1 MRIYLLLALVAA
13 AVTYLTTPLARWLAL
28 RTGAITAVRDRDVHV
43 SPIPRMGGVAMLLGM
58 ATAIAFASRMPFLAG
73 EFRTSTAWAILGGA
87 AMVCLLGAAD
97 DIWELDWITKLSGQL
112 LAAGLMVWMG
122 QVQLYAL
129 PIFGQTIGSS
139 NMSLVATVLLVV
151 VAMNAVNFVDGL
163 DGLAAGLIAIGGTA
177 FFVYTYLLTAD
188 RGAETYA
195 NLATMMVAVLVGAC
209 LGFLPHNFHPAR
221 IFMGDSGSMLIGL
234 TIAAAGIHVTGQ
246 VDAASVSARQ
256 QFPAFLPL
264 LLPVAVLLLPLLD
277 MVLAVVRRVG
287 AGKSPFH
294 ADSRHLHHRLLQLG
308 HSHRRAVL
316 IMYLWTALFAF
327 GAAALVRWTTTQVL
341 WAVGIG
347 TLVTLGLTLGPLR
360 GRRTRGPDGAAGDD
374 DPGGSG
380 RDGGGPDGGGHD
392 DGGGPDDGGHD
403 DGGHDDDGD
412 GRLPRRLEVGIG

>member
-43 SPIPRMGGVAMLLGM
+43 TPIPRMGGVAMLLGM
-58 ATAIAFASRMPFLAG
+58 AVAIAFASRMPFLAA
-73 EFRTSTAWAILGGA
+73 EFESSTAWAILGGA

-97 DIWELDWITKLSGQL
+97 DIWELDWVTKLAGQV
-112 LAAGLMVWMG
+112 LAAGLMAWLG

-129 PIFGQTIGSS
+129 PIAGQTIGSS
-139 NMSLVATVLLVV
+139 NLSLVATVLIVV

-177 FFVYTYLLTAD
+177 FFAYTYLLTAD
-188 RGAETYA
+188 RGAENYA

-209 LGFLPHNFHPAR
+209 VGFLPHNFHPAR

-246 VDAASVSARQ
+246 VAVPSVSVRQ

-264 LLPVAVLLLPLLD
+264 VLPVAVLLLPLLD
-277 MVLAVVRRVG
+277 MALAVVRRLG

-294 ADSRHLHHRLLQLG
+294 PDRRHLHHRLLQLG

-327 GAAALVRWTTTQVL
+327 GGAALVRLTTTQVL
-341 WAVGIG
+341 WAVGAG
-347 TLVTLGLTLGPLR
+347 MVVALALTLGPLR
-360 GRRTRGPDGAAGDD
+360 GRRARGPQAGGRGD
-374 DPGGSG
+374 GGSG
-380 RDGGGPDGGGHD
+380 GPGGGGAD
-392 DGGGPDDGGHD
+392 DGGGNDDGKNDDGG
-403 DGGHDDDGD
+403 
-412 GRLPRRLEVGIG
+412 PRPRQLEVEVG